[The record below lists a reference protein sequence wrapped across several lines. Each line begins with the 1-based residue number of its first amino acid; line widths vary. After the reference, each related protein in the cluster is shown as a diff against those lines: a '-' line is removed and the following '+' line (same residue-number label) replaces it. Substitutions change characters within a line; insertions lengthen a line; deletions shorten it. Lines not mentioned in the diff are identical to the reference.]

1 MEVFSWIADN
11 IFGTP
16 VIMLGAIVLVGL
28 VLQKKDFSHVMMGT
42 CKAIIGFLI
51 INSGSNIITGALNIF
66 SPVWQEVFGLQSTAL
81 ANYLGQ
87 DAFTAQFGSAV
98 TLAMTLGFL
107 INVVLARF
115 TPFKYIYLT
124 GHMMFW
130 TTTIFAGIAVQA
142 AGGSVEFW
150 PLTIFLSIIMGLY
163 WTLQP
168 AITQPIVRKITGNDN
183 VALGHTSASAGLLG
197 ALAGKF
203 LGNKDSDAE
212 HMNLPKKLEFLRDS
226 NVITA
231 LTMAVLFVVGGVIV
245 LTKDTET
252 AQTLVASAGAQNFI
266 VYVIV
271 QSFTFAAGI
280 AVVLTGVRMFIGEIV
295 PAFNGIAT
303 KVVPGAKPALDFP
316 DPVPLCSELGRSGIR
331 RCIRWCNPVDGRAG
345 QHGGIRVRSTD
356 DRLVLPWRSR
366 WRVRQQDGRHPRRA
380 HRRLPLRDTSR
391 MGSVRHGHVLY
402 RNNDSRYGAL
412 GCRLRH
418 VHFGTD
424 CRVPCVPVVLV
435 S

>member
-16 VIMLGAIVLVGL
+16 AIMLGAIVLVGL

-142 AGGSVEFW
+142 AGGSVDFW

-303 KVVPGAKPALDFP
+303 KVVPGAKPALDSPILYPYAPNSVVLGFVGAFVGAILWMVVLGNTVGYVF
-316 DPVPLCSELGRSGIR
+316 VPPMIALFFHGA
-331 RCIRWCNPVDGRAG
+331 VAG
-345 QHGGIRVRSTD
+345 VFGNKMGGIR
-356 DRLVLPWRSR
+356 
-366 WRVRQQDGRHPRRA
+366 
-380 HRRLPLRDTSR
+380 
-391 MGSVRHGHVLY
+391 
-402 RNNDSRYGAL
+402 GAL
-412 GCRLRH
+412 IGGFLCATLLAWGQY
-418 VHFGTD
+418 VMVTFFIGTTIPDTALWAAD
-424 CRVPCVPVVLV
+424 CDMFILGPIVGFLA
-435 S
+435 SLLF